1 MAWFRAASLE
11 WGRMRKCARPPTRGK
26 RHGTT
31 RSVRWLDEGGRV
43 DPTTSPRRGNNVRP
57 KLFLGERERL
67 LAKPLGPER
76 RVPELQLAIVAV
88 RGGKR
93 AELCELALGRGPRL
107 DGEHLR
113 ELVDRVDA
121 VLVAACNGIGE
132 CMLFYGSSFRDSSEI
147 FTSRFVVMVSSRAVA
162 TSKQNTSG
170 FEMRSFR
177 NFVVDINYTRR
188 PSRRTSAPSCSRARG
203 RRRSRSRAAR
213 PSRGAARGCAR
224 RRARCRPRRRW
235 RA

>member
-1 MAWFRAASLE
+1 MGADEEMAWCRAASLGG
-11 WGRMRKCARPPTRGK
+11 GRMRKCARPPTRGK

-31 RSVRWLDEGGRV
+31 RSVRWLDAGGRV

-57 KLFLGERERL
+57 KLFLCERERL

-93 AELCELALGRGPRL
+93 AELGELALGRGPRL

-121 VLVAACNGIGE
+121 VLVAACNVKGHCNGERPLSIG
-132 CMLFYGSSFRDSSEI
+132 
-147 FTSRFVVMVSSRAVA
+147 
-162 TSKQNTSG
+162 
-170 FEMRSFR
+170 
-177 NFVVDINYTRR
+177 
-188 PSRRTSAPSCSRARG
+188 
-203 RRRSRSRAAR
+203 AR
-213 PSRGAARGCAR
+213 PCCDVPAAASEAQPAFAWSARERATALAAYQEEAQHACAR
-224 RRARCRPRRRW
+224 RARAVPHW
-235 RA
+235 L